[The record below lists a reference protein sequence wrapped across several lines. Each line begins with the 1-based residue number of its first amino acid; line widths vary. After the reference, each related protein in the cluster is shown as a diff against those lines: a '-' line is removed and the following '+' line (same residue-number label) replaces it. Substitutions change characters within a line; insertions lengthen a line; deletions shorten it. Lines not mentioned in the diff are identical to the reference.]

1 MEFEKDLDIA
11 FSNLEKTLTSNV
23 QDRCT
28 KTLTEVNDAFNKV
41 LENTVSNFEHLEF
54 SITQS
59 IADIKFILINN
70 LLGRSVETVDHL
82 TIDSE
87 TAQFV
92 TFDSISPIEILQEEK
107 PKKEPKRKKIKEVID
122 THQTKAVEHL
132 TIDSGTFPY
141 LAIDPN
147 CQLEILQENKLNKK
161 QKPDKIKNEAHIHL
175 TKADDK
181 FIKHEHQDE
190 IKSPKMHSCNYCS
203 YTTPRKYRIKHHMKS
218 NHKYE
223 EETLSMKFVRCVYCN
238 WECIARWQLTHHMKT
253 RHPEAKMNENCKT
266 MDAEKQLPT

>member
-28 KTLTEVNDAFNKV
+28 KALTEVNDAFNKV

-59 IADIKFILINN
+59 IADTKFILINN

-82 TIDSE
+82 TIDAE

-92 TFDSISPIEILQEEK
+92 TFDSISPLDILQEK
-107 PKKEPKRKKIKEVID
+107 PKKEPKRKKFKETMD
-122 THQTKAVEHL
+122 TYRTKAVEHL
-132 TIDSGTFPY
+132 TIDSGTLPY
-141 LAIDPN
+141 LTIDSN
-147 CQLEILQENKLNKK
+147 CRLGILQENKLNNEP
-161 QKPDKIKNEAHIHL
+161 KPNKIKKEAHIHP
-175 TKADDK
+175 TKEDDK
-181 FIKHEHQDE
+181 FIKHEHQDK

-203 YTTPRKYRIKHHMKS
+203 YTTPRKYRINHHMKS
-218 NHKYE
+218 NHKYA
-223 EETLSMKFVRCVYCN
+223 EETLSMKCVRCVYCN
-238 WECIARWQLTHHMKT
+238 WECIARWQLTNHMKT
-253 RHPEAKMNENCKT
+253 RHPEVKMNENSIK
-266 MDAEKQLPT
+266 MDAEKQASS